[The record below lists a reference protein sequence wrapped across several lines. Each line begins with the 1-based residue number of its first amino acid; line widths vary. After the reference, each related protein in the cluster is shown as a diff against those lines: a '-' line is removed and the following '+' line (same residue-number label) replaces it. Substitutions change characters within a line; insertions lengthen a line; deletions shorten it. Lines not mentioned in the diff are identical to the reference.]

1 MDKALL
7 GSVKDSI
14 VQGFQWGTREGPLCD
29 ECKLTSASAFSAL
42 FSGLLV
48 SGCISPGGLIFGT
61 WQETRLGA
69 HTAVPCPGPASSRL
83 LPCPGGTAQYIL
95 EMEVMSRWTF
105 ALPSWNVFEDGYQLD
120 GIGVAYRI
128 GLDSV
133 GTNVQFLKL
142 TLHPKIIKYLEKQ
155 TSQDTLCGLSVS

>member
-1 MDKALL
+1 
-7 GSVKDSI
+7 
-14 VQGFQWGTREGPLCD
+14 
-29 ECKLTSASAFSAL
+29 
-42 FSGLLV
+42 
-48 SGCISPGGLIFGT
+48 
-61 WQETRLGA
+61 
-69 HTAVPCPGPASSRL
+69 
-83 LPCPGGTAQYIL
+83 
-95 EMEVMSRWTF
+95 MEVMSRWTF